1 MRRVKVRID
10 LRSSALALPAESL
23 DNLGHLFATGAG
35 IDFAAAEAHSD
46 LLMSAGHEKPLQ
58 KQMAHVYAHKDTT
71 VAAAIL
77 LGRVIQMQ
85 EPDRRI
91 QKSPKF
97 ACHSVGFP
105 NIPLV

>member
-1 MRRVKVRID
+1 MRVEIRID
-10 LRSSALALPAESL
+10 LRSSALALLAESV

-35 IDFAAAEAHSD
+35 IDFAAAETHTD

-58 KQMAHVYAHKDTT
+58 QQMAHVHAHKDTT

-77 LGRVIQMQ
+77 LGGVIQMQ
-85 EPDRRI
+85 KPDRRI
-91 QKSPKF
+91 QKSSKF
-97 ACHSVGFP
+97 ACHGVGFP